1 MKKIYNM
8 DFVEYKNLVAQL
20 KIGKKLPDAIYLHE
34 SAMAAIP
41 HDLHAHLFAIIG
53 KLELGSAP
61 WNIIKFFK
69 KDFKISLLHYP
80 SFFEDSYPALHISHT
95 IDLEKSTVRPSSY
108 RKSDN
113 PPILHRKETFLEQNH
128 PSVVLFR
135 KITQEGEKAGLY
147 QNTRTIGFKKS
158 WERLIAKEGYS
169 LVAGRIHKNND
180 STSTNTPAAFSQEI
194 ARHKTAIDRNKLS
207 SPMQS
212 LLRHNYLEGKHT
224 VFDYGCGKGDD
235 LTILRENGIEAKGWD
250 PVYKPDSPKTPSDI
264 VNLGFVINVIENPK
278 ERKQTLQQAFKQTKD
293 ILVVSAML
301 GGESITNQFKKYGD
315 GVVTTR
321 NTFQKYFTQKEL
333 NNYISEV
340 LNEEPVAVG
349 PGIFYVFRDEI
360 EEQNF
365 LVQRQVSKKTWIK
378 LSYTDHPEKLKIK
391 QRSLLERHRELFDDF
406 WDLCLELG
414 RLPSNTEFEFS
425 ERIRAICGSHARA
438 FDVLTAFHGDEVFN
452 QAAQVRRDDLLV
464 YFALG
469 LFGQRKPYIHM
480 PEGLK
485 RDIKSFFGKYTDVQG
500 QAKNLLF
507 SVGNPE
513 NIQKACEEFYK
524 RVPKGKM
531 DKGHS
536 LTIHRDYLNGL
547 PPVLR
552 VYIGCATQLYGDIE
566 TADLIK
572 LHIRSGKVSLMRYD
586 DFAEKPLPL
595 LLERIKI
602 KLREQTIDL
611 FEYRGK
617 FKPQPIFMKSIYL
630 HKDFPNYKK
639 QIKFDEQLR
648 DFRWFELVG
657 YGLSEKAFMDT
668 LNMHGLKIEKFEFL
682 SLQ

>member
-1 MKKIYNM
+1 MKKIHNM
-8 DFVEYKNLVAQL
+8 DFVEYKKLVGQL
-20 KIGKKLPDAIYLHE
+20 KIGKTLPDAIYLHE

-41 HDLHAHLFAIIG
+41 HTLHTYLLRIVG
-53 KLELGSAP
+53 KVGLASAP

-80 SFFEDSYPALHISHT
+80 AFFEDSYPALHTSHT
-95 IDLEKSTVRPSSY
+95 IDLEKGTVRPSSY

-113 PPILHRKETFLEQNH
+113 PPILHRKETFLEANH
-128 PSVVLFR
+128 PSVILFS

-147 QNTRTIGFKKS
+147 QNPRTIGFKKS

-169 LVAGRIHKNND
+169 LVAGRIHKNSD
-180 STSTNTPAAFSQEI
+180 PTSTNTPAALSQEI

-250 PVYKPDSPKTPSDI
+250 PVYKPDSQKTPSDI

-278 ERKQTLQQAFKQTKD
+278 ERKQTLQQAFKQTKN

-301 GGESITNQFKKYGD
+301 GGETITNQFKKYGD

-333 NNYISEV
+333 KVYISEI

-349 PGIFYVFRDEI
+349 PGIFFVFKDEI

-365 LVQRQVSKKTWIK
+365 LVQRQVSKKTWIR
-378 LSYTDHPEKLKIK
+378 LSYADHPEKLKIK

-406 WDLCLELG
+406 WDLCLEFG
-414 RLPSNTEFEFS
+414 RLPTNTEFEYS

-438 FDVLTAFHGDEVFN
+438 LDVLTAFHGDEVFR
-452 QAAQVRRDDLLV
+452 QAAQARLDDLLV
-464 YFALG
+464 YFALS
-469 LFGQRKPYIHM
+469 LFGQRKPYSHM

-485 RDIKSFFGKYTDVQG
+485 RDIKSFFGKYTDALD
-500 QAKNLLF
+500 QAKALLF
-507 SVGNPE
+507 SVGKPE

-524 RVPKGKM
+524 RVQKGKM

-536 LTIHRDYLNGL
+536 LTIHRDYLNDL
-547 PPVLR
+547 PSVLR
-552 VYIGCATQLYGDIE
+552 VYIGCATKLYGDIE

-572 LHIRSGKVSLMRYD
+572 IHVRSGKVSLMRYD
-586 DFAEKPLPL
+586 DFEGKPLPL
-595 LLERIKI
+595 LFERMKI
-602 KLREQTIDL
+602 NLRNQEIDFFKYGGKYKFQTL
-611 FEYRGK
+611 YF
-617 FKPQPIFMKSIYL
+617 KSIYL
-630 HKDFPNYKK
+630 NEDFSNYKK
-639 QIKFDEQLR
+639 QSSFDSRLSKFSWLDSSGFGPTLEEFTGNLSNTERLR
-648 DFRWFELVG
+648 IQGFR
-657 YGLSEKAFMDT
+657 
-668 LNMHGLKIEKFEFL
+668 FL
-682 SLQ
+682 RV